1 MSAGHKYKGLR
12 HRLLFIWDAAFLV
25 GLAVSCALTGRC
37 VRLGAPVGRAGAGFC
52 AGAACALWFAFCGG
66 YTERSFGCAL

>member
-1 MSAGHKYKGLR
+1 MESER
-12 HRLLFIWDAAFLV
+12 RLFRKRRNILFPFGAAFFV

-52 AGAACALWFAFCGG
+52 AGAACALSFAFFGG
-66 YTERSFGCAL
+66 